1 VGDHLGIP
9 PVVCFCLFLPF
20 LVILIIKHARCNYTT
35 TGSGHE
41 LSPNNIGVE
50 RYFILADSIPDV
62 IAGFWI

>member
-1 VGDHLGIP
+1 
-9 PVVCFCLFLPF
+9 LPF